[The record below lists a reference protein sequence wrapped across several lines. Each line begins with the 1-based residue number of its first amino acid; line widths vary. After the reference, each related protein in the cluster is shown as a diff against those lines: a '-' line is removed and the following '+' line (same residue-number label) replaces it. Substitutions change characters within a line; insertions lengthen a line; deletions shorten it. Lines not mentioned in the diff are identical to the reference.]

1 MQEAPALPQQLMSIV
16 LFQQVKGQIIIDILP
31 PHALAAGCWRSPKSL
46 PSICCK
52 SGNQGAG
59 SAIALKDQVVTDLQD
74 LERHQEMFTGN
85 RSQLP
90 AWLHP
95 QKNFPEVCLD
105 AVQVEGEVDLP
116 SNQQRSSISDLNSPV
131 ENALALLED
140 LLKNVWPGRQD
151 VEAVRNQLLM
161 TSDLRTPVHADR
173 WLAKRQD
180 LSPQASCPC
189 NGLDLSRAHH
199 SSGSM
204 QLELN

>member
-1 MQEAPALPQQLMSIV
+1 M
-16 LFQQVKGQIIIDILP
+16 
-31 PHALAAGCWRSPKSL
+31 
-46 PSICCK
+46 
-52 SGNQGAG
+52 
-59 SAIALKDQVVTDLQD
+59 
-74 LERHQEMFTGN
+74 
-85 RSQLP
+85 
-90 AWLHP
+90 
-95 QKNFPEVCLD
+95 CLD

-151 VEAVRNQLLM
+151 VEAVRNQLLT